1 MPVDI
6 EGSLAGTLMLTC
18 RFSKLSILFCFQN
31 YLVELNFDHSLF
43 VNITVIKLMLLA
55 GESVMSM
62 QKSGSQQLQSNFTN
76 FTGRHH
82 IRSKILVDGQTAL
95 HMTALHTV
103 IRWFRG
109 V

>member
-1 MPVDI
+1 
-6 EGSLAGTLMLTC
+6 
-18 RFSKLSILFCFQN
+18 
-31 YLVELNFDHSLF
+31 
-43 VNITVIKLMLLA
+43 MLLA
-55 GESVMSM
+55 GESVTSLHC
-62 QKSGSQQLQSNFTN
+62 KYNLVFSENKAFLKKLGCQQSPISNFTN

-103 IRWFRG
+103 IIW